1 MRHSGSPR
9 HTDARDHQSYDIT
22 VMAFDGEQA
31 LVVQPALQDS
41 APVAFK
47 EGLAV
52 RRAANV
58 HGWCPDCGAR
68 PQMPNRKQRRALARA
83 GKVIP
88 ALFFHED
95 GCTCLTDDE
104 GGGG

>member
-1 MRHSGSPR
+1 MGS
-9 HTDARDHQSYDIT
+9 RDHQTYDIT
-22 VMAFDGEQA
+22 VTTLDGEPA
-31 LVVQPALQDS
+31 LVVQPAIPNS
-41 APVAFK
+41 APAAFQA
-47 EGLAV
+47 GLAV

-58 HGWCPDCGAR
+58 YGWCPGCGAR

-83 GKVIP
+83 GKVIL

-104 GGGG
+104 GGAE